1 MCDQELGTL
10 VHGAK
15 SLKGFSDERIVIRF
29 KL

>member
-1 MCDQELGTL
+1 MCPGTGHSL